1 MLQRFRH
8 DIRFRIEEDAIAAEH
23 VVGIAIFFD
32 DPISIELGYCIGAE
46 WMKGAFCSVAL
57 PRLCHRV
64 RRLMLGRFCNC
75 G

>member
-1 MLQRFRH
+1 M
-8 DIRFRIEEDAIAAEH
+8 IEEDTIAAEH

-46 WMKGAFCSVAL
+46 WMRGGVFVLWHFLDFAIEF
-57 PRLCHRV
+57 
-64 RRLMLGRFCNC
+64 G